1 MPVDLCKSFYWEL
14 SGCASVKILFMN
26 RWGKVLRAVC
36 EKAKEKGIELFILEA
51 DEDLNWFGMPIKEVC
66 SEEMFSKSDHQ
77 LFKEVKGRVEEEVS
91 SGPVIA
97 YLSPINFQVDIYES
111 DKRRFT
117 ISGTQRPFAVTREG
131 FRIGFFGDKKEAVD
145 FFIEV
150 SKRLEEE
157 GLSLHLFY

>member
-1 MPVDLCKSFYWEL
+1 
-14 SGCASVKILFMN
+14 MN

-51 DEDLNWFGMPIKEVC
+51 DEDLNWFGLPIKEVC
-66 SEEMFSKSDHQ
+66 SEETLSKSDPQ
-77 LFKEVKGRVEEEVS
+77 LFKEVKGKVEEKVS

-111 DKRRFT
+111 DRRRFPT
-117 ISGTQRPFAVTREG
+117 SGTQRPFAVTRDG

-150 SKRLEEE
+150 SKRLGEE
-157 GLSLHLFY
+157 GISLHLFY